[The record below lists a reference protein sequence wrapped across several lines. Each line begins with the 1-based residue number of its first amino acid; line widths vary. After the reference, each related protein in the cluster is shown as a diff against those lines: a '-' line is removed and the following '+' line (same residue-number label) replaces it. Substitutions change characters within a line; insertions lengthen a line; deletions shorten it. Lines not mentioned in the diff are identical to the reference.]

1 MRTATVNIPTGD
13 PYPAYRALRE
23 QHPVCWDGDLDAFLV
38 SSYAEASTVL
48 RGPGWSSDPNRNPA
62 LAARFDRAEVGT
74 QALGTTLL
82 TMDPPEHTRLRRLLA
97 PAFTPRSIDAL
108 HPRITAVVKSALA
121 EFDTAGEVDVIA
133 DIGYPI
139 PLAVMCE
146 LLDVDIEGAQLL
158 RTETPK
164 LVGIL
169 EFDPGEEAVLAA
181 EEATASLALHLL
193 PILGDRRHRPGQD
206 FVSQLLRL
214 GDDGGDALS
223 PDYALGL
230 DEVLATCILLLTA
243 GHETTASLI
252 GNGVL
257 TLMQHPNQLH
267 LLQRDPALITPAI
280 EEMLRFECPAKIVGR
295 TSLID
300 RELGG
305 QTIRAGQRVLVL
317 LGAVNRDPAQFR
329 DPECFDI
336 TRTPTPHLAFGA
348 GPHFCLGAA
357 LSRAEAQEALRQL
370 LPLLTE
376 WRLAPGAPAWR
387 VSDTFRALDKL
398 HLVNPGA
405 PNPPHD
411 CAASSPTEHAHNV
424 AR

>member
-1 MRTATVNIPTGD
+1 MFPTVD

-62 LAARFDRAEVGT
+62 LAARLDRAEPGT

-97 PAFTPRSIDAL
+97 PAFTPRAIDAL
-108 HPRITAVVKSALA
+108 HPRITAVVKAALA
-121 EFDTAGEVDVIA
+121 DVGEAGEVDVIA

-164 LVGIL
+164 LVGML
-169 EFDPGEEAVLAA
+169 EFDPDEEAILAA
-181 EEATASLALHLL
+181 EEAGASIALHLL
-193 PILGDRRHRPGQD
+193 PMLGDRRHRPGED
-206 FVSQLLRL
+206 LASQLLRL
-214 GDDGGDALS
+214 GEGGDALGL
-223 PDYALGL
+223 DALGL

-257 TLMQHPNQLH
+257 TLLEHPDQLR
-267 LLQRDPALITPAI
+267 LLQRDPALIKPAI
-280 EEMLRFECPAKIVGR
+280 EEIIRFECPAKIVGR
-295 TSLID
+295 TNLID
-300 RELGG
+300 RQLGG
-305 QTIRAGQRVLVL
+305 HTIRAGQRVLVL
-317 LGAVNRDPAQFR
+317 LGAANRDPAQFR
-329 DPECFDI
+329 DSECFDI
-336 TRTPTPHLAFGA
+336 TRTPAPHLSFGA

-357 LSRAEAQEALRQL
+357 LSRAEAQETLRQL

-387 VSDTFRALDKL
+387 VSDTFRALEKL
-398 HLVNPGA
+398 HLI
-405 PNPPHD
+405 
-411 CAASSPTEHAHNV
+411 SPATQS
-424 AR
+424 

>member
-1 MRTATVNIPTGD
+1 MIPTAD

-38 SSYAEASTVL
+38 TSYAEASAVL

-62 LAARFDRAEVGT
+62 LAARFDRAELGN
-74 QALGTTLL
+74 QALRTTLL
-82 TMDPPEHTRLRRLLA
+82 TMDPPDHTRLRRLLS
-97 PAFTPRSIDAL
+97 PAFTPRAIDAL
-108 HPRITAVVKSALA
+108 QPRITAVVKAALA
-121 EFDTAGEVDVIA
+121 DLNQTGEVDVIA

-169 EFDPGEEAVLAA
+169 EFDPDEEAVLAA
-181 EEATASLALHLL
+181 EEATASLALYLL
-193 PILGDRRHRPGQD
+193 PILGDRRVRPGD
-206 FVSQLLRL
+206 DLASQLLRL
-214 GDDGGDALS
+214 GDDGDPALE
-223 PDYALGL
+223 L

-257 TLMQHPNQLH
+257 TLMQHPDQLD
-267 LLQRDPALITPAI
+267 LLQRDPALIKQAI
-280 EEMLRFECPAKIVGR
+280 EEILRFECPAKIVGR
-295 TSLID
+295 TNLVD
-300 RELGG
+300 RQLGG

-317 LGAVNRDPAQFR
+317 LGAVNRDPEHFLN
-329 DPECFDI
+329 PECFDI
-336 TRTPTPHLAFGA
+336 TRTPAPHLAFGA

-357 LSRAEAQEALRQL
+357 LSRAEVQETLRQL
-370 LPLLTE
+370 LPQLTE
-376 WRLAPGAPAWR
+376 WRLDSGPPAWR
-387 VSDTFRALDKL
+387 ISDTFRALENL
-398 HLVNPGA
+398 RLV
-405 PNPPHD
+405 
-411 CAASSPTEHAHNV
+411 SPAT
-424 AR
+424 RF

>member
-1 MRTATVNIPTGD
+1 MIFSTVD

-23 QHPVCWDGDLDAFLV
+23 QHPVYWDGERDAFLV
-38 SSYAEASTVL
+38 SSYAEASAVL
-48 RGPGWSSDPNRNPA
+48 RGPEWSSDPSRNPA
-62 LAARFDRAEVGT
+62 LSARLDRDELGP
-74 QALGTTLL
+74 QALRTLL

-97 PAFTPRSIDAL
+97 PAFTPRAIDAL
-108 HPRITAVVKSALA
+108 RPRITAVVKAALA
-121 EFDTAGEVDVIA
+121 DLGTAGEVDVIA
-133 DIGYPI
+133 EIGYPI

-169 EFDPGEEAVLAA
+169 EFEPDADAVLAA
-181 EEATASLALHLL
+181 EEAGASLALHLL
-193 PILGDRRHRPGQD
+193 PILGDRRHRPGED
-206 FVSQLLRL
+206 LASQLLRL
-214 GDDGGDALS
+214 GDGGSGDGGDAL
-223 PDYALGL
+223 AL

-243 GHETTASLI
+243 GHETTANLI

-257 TLMQHPNQLH
+257 ALMEHPDQLQ
-267 LLQRDPALITPAI
+267 LLQCDPTLINPAI

-300 RELGG
+300 RQLGG

-317 LGAVNRDPAQFR
+317 LGAVNRDPEQFS

-336 TRTPTPHLAFGA
+336 TRTPAPHLAFGA

-357 LSRAEAQEALRQL
+357 LSRAEAQETLRQL

-376 WRLAPGAPAWR
+376 WRLAPGAPDWR
-387 VSDTFRALDKL
+387 TSDTFRALEKL
-398 HLVNPGA
+398 RLI
-405 PNPPHD
+405 
-411 CAASSPTEHAHNV
+411 
-424 AR
+424 

>member
-1 MRTATVNIPTGD
+1 VKIPTVD
-13 PYPAYRALRE
+13 PYPTYRALRE
-23 QHPVCWDGDLDAFLV
+23 QHPVYWDGDPDAFLI
-38 SSYAEASTVL
+38 SSYAEASAVL

-62 LAARFDRAEVGT
+62 LAARLDRAELGT
-74 QALGTTLL
+74 EALGTTLL
-82 TMDPPEHTRLRRLLA
+82 TMDPPDHTRLRRLLA
-97 PAFTPRSIDAL
+97 PPFTPRAIDAL
-108 HPRITAVVKSALA
+108 HPRISAVVKAALA
-121 EFDTAGEVDVIA
+121 DLGQAGEVDVIA

-164 LVGIL
+164 LVGML
-169 EFDPGEEAVLAA
+169 EFDPDEEAVLAA

-193 PILGDRRHRPGQD
+193 PILGDRRHRPGED
-206 FVSQLLRL
+206 LASQLLRL
-214 GDDGGDALS
+214 GDDE
-223 PDYALGL
+223 LGL

-243 GHETTASLI
+243 GHETTANLI

-257 TLMQHPNQLH
+257 TLMEHPDQLH
-267 LLQRDPALITPAI
+267 LLQRDPTLIKPAI
-280 EEMLRFECPAKIVGR
+280 EEILRFECPAKIVGR

-300 RELGG
+300 RQLGG
-305 QTIRAGQRVLVL
+305 HTIRAGQRVLIL
-317 LGAVNRDPAQFR
+317 LGAANRDPEQFR

-336 TRTPTPHLAFGA
+336 TRTPAPHLAFGA

-357 LSRAEAQEALRQL
+357 LSRAEAQETLRQL

-387 VSDTFRALDKL
+387 VSNTFRALDKL
-398 HLVNPGA
+398 HLVRPA
-405 PNPPHD
+405 TQ
-411 CAASSPTEHAHNV
+411 S
-424 AR
+424 

>member
-1 MRTATVNIPTGD
+1 MMISTDN

-23 QHPVCWDGDLDAFLV
+23 QHPVHWDGDLDAFLV
-38 SSYAEASTVL
+38 TSYAEASTVL

-62 LAARFDRAEVGT
+62 LAARFDRAEPGT
-74 QALGTTLL
+74 QALRTLL
-82 TMDPPEHTRLRRLLA
+82 TMDPPDHTRLRRPLA

-108 HPRITAVVKSALA
+108 HPRITAMVKAALA
-121 EFDTAGEVDVIA
+121 DLGTAGEVDVIA

-164 LVGIL
+164 LVGML
-169 EFDPGEEAVLAA
+169 EFDPDADAVLAA

-193 PILGDRRHRPGQD
+193 PILGDRRHRPGED
-206 FVSQLLRL
+206 LASQLLRL
-214 GDDGGDALS
+214 EDDDGE
-223 PDYALGL
+223 ALGL

-257 TLMQHPNQLH
+257 TLMEHPDQLH
-267 LLQRDPALITPAI
+267 LLQRDPALIKPAI
-280 EEMLRFECPAKIVGR
+280 EEILRFECPAKIVGR
-295 TSLID
+295 TNLID
-300 RELGG
+300 RQLGG
-305 QTIRAGQRVLVL
+305 HTIRAGQRVLVL
-317 LGAVNRDPAQFR
+317 LGAVNRDPEQFR

-336 TRTPTPHLAFGA
+336 TRTPAHLAFGA

-357 LSRAEAQEALRQL
+357 LSRLEAQETLRQL
-370 LPLLTE
+370 LPLLTG

-387 VSDTFRALDKL
+387 VSDTFRALETL
-398 HLVNPGA
+398 HLVHPA
-405 PNPPHD
+405 PQ
-411 CAASSPTEHAHNV
+411 S
-424 AR
+424 

>member
-1 MRTATVNIPTGD
+1 MIPTVD

-38 SSYAEASTVL
+38 TSYAEASAVL
-48 RGPGWSSDPNRNPA
+48 RGSGWSSDPNRNPA
-62 LAARFDRAEVGT
+62 LAARFNRAELGN
-74 QALGTTLL
+74 QALRTTLL
-82 TMDPPEHTRLRRLLA
+82 TMDPPDHTRLRRLLS
-97 PAFTPRSIDAL
+97 PAFTPRAIDAL
-108 HPRITAVVKSALA
+108 QPRISAVVKAALA
-121 EFDTAGEVDVIA
+121 DLSQTGEVDVIA

-169 EFDPGEEAVLAA
+169 EFDPDEEAVLAA
-181 EEATASLALHLL
+181 EEATASLALYLL
-193 PILGDRRHRPGQD
+193 PILGDRRVRPGED
-206 FVSQLLRL
+206 LASQLLRL
-214 GDDGGDALS
+214 GDDHGSGGPALE
-223 PDYALGL
+223 L

-257 TLMQHPNQLH
+257 TLMQHPDQLQ
-267 LLQRDPALITPAI
+267 LLQRDPGLIKPAI

-300 RELGG
+300 RQLGG

-317 LGAVNRDPAQFR
+317 LGAANRDPSQFR

-336 TRTPTPHLAFGA
+336 TRTSAPHLAFGA

-357 LSRAEAQEALRQL
+357 LSRAETQETLRQL
-370 LPLLTE
+370 LPVLTE
-376 WRLAPGAPAWR
+376 WRLAPEAPAWR
-387 VSDTFRALDKL
+387 VSDTFRALEKL
-398 HLVNPGA
+398 HLV
-405 PNPPHD
+405 
-411 CAASSPTEHAHNV
+411 SPVT
-424 AR
+424 RS

>member
-1 MRTATVNIPTGD
+1 MIPTVD
-13 PYPAYRALRE
+13 PYPDYRTLRE
-23 QHPVCWDGDLDAFLV
+23 HHPVCWDGDLDAFLV

-62 LAARFDRAEVGT
+62 LAARFDRAELGT

-82 TMDPPEHTRLRRLLA
+82 TMDPPHHTRLRRLLT
-97 PAFTPRSIDAL
+97 PAFTPRAIDAL
-108 HPRITAVVKSALA
+108 HLRITAVVRSALA
-121 EFDTAGEVDVIA
+121 GLDKADEVDVIA

-164 LVGIL
+164 LVGML
-169 EFDPGEEAVLAA
+169 AFDPDEEAVLAA

-193 PILGDRRHRPGQD
+193 PILGDRRHRPGD
-206 FVSQLLRL
+206 DLASQLLCL
-214 GDDGGDALS
+214 GDNGDAL
-223 PDYALGL
+223 AL

-243 GHETTASLI
+243 GHETTANLI
-252 GNGVL
+252 GNSVL
-257 TLMQHPNQLH
+257 TLMEHPDQLH
-267 LLQRDPALITPAI
+267 LLQRDPALIKPAI
-280 EEMLRFECPAKIVGR
+280 EEILRFECPAKIVGR
-295 TSLID
+295 TNLID
-300 RELGG
+300 RQLGG
-305 QTIRAGQRVLVL
+305 HTIRAGQRVLVL
-317 LGAVNRDPAQFR
+317 LGAVNRDPEHFR

-336 TRTPTPHLAFGA
+336 TRTPAPHLAFGA

-357 LSRAEAQEALRQL
+357 LSRAEAQETLRQL

-387 VSDTFRALDKL
+387 ISDTFRALEKL
-398 HLVNPGA
+398 HLVSPG
-405 PNPPHD
+405 PIR
-411 CAASSPTEHAHNV
+411 S
-424 AR
+424 

>member
-1 MRTATVNIPTGD
+1 MIPTVD

-23 QHPVCWDGDLDAFLV
+23 QHPVCWDADLDAFLV
-38 SSYAEASTVL
+38 TSYAEASAVL

-62 LAARFDRAEVGT
+62 LVARFDRAELGN
-74 QALGTTLL
+74 QALRTTLL
-82 TMDPPEHTRLRRLLA
+82 TMDPPDHTRLRRMLA
-97 PAFTPRSIDAL
+97 PVFTPRAIDAL
-108 HPRITAVVKSALA
+108 QPRITAVVKAALA
-121 EFDTAGEVDVIA
+121 DLGHAGEVDVIA

-169 EFDPGEEAVLAA
+169 EFDPDEEAVLAA
-181 EEATASLALHLL
+181 EEATASLALYLL
-193 PILGDRRHRPGQD
+193 PILGDRRVRPGD
-206 FVSQLLRL
+206 DLASQLLRL
-214 GDDGGDALS
+214 GDDGGSGDPALQ
-223 PDYALGL
+223 L

-257 TLMQHPNQLH
+257 TLMQHPDQLA
-267 LLQRDPALITPAI
+267 LLQRDPALIKPAI

-300 RELGG
+300 RQLGG

-317 LGAVNRDPAQFR
+317 LGAANRDPAQFR

-336 TRTPTPHLAFGA
+336 TRTPAPHLAFGA

-357 LSRAEAQEALRQL
+357 LSRAETQETLRQL

-376 WRLAPGAPAWR
+376 WRLAPEAPAWR
-387 VSDTFRALDKL
+387 ASDTFRALDKL
-398 HLVNPGA
+398 HLVSHERA
-405 PNPPHD
+405 PQI
-411 CAASSPTEHAHNV
+411 
-424 AR
+424 R

>member
-1 MRTATVNIPTGD
+1 MIPTVD

-23 QHPVCWDGDLDAFLV
+23 QHPVCWDADLDAFLV
-38 SSYAEASTVL
+38 TSYAEASAVL

-62 LAARFDRAEVGT
+62 LAARFDRAALGN
-74 QALGTTLL
+74 QALRTTLL
-82 TMDPPEHTRLRRLLA
+82 TMDPPDHTRLRRMLA
-97 PAFTPRSIDAL
+97 PVFTPRAIDAL
-108 HPRITAVVKSALA
+108 QPRITAVVKAALA
-121 EFDTAGEVDVIA
+121 DLGQAGEVDVIA

-158 RTETPK
+158 RTETSK

-169 EFDPGEEAVLAA
+169 EFDPDEEAVLAA
-181 EEATASLALHLL
+181 EEATASLALYLL
-193 PILGDRRHRPGQD
+193 PILGDRRVRPGED
-206 FVSQLLRL
+206 LASQLLRL
-214 GDDGGDALS
+214 GDDGGSGD
-223 PDYALGL
+223 PALGL

-257 TLMQHPNQLH
+257 TLMQHPDQLA
-267 LLQRDPALITPAI
+267 LLQGDPALIKPAI

-300 RELGG
+300 RQLGG

-317 LGAVNRDPAQFR
+317 LGAANRDPVQFR

-336 TRTPTPHLAFGA
+336 TRTPAPHLAFGA

-357 LSRAEAQEALRQL
+357 LSRAETQETLRRL

-376 WRLAPGAPAWR
+376 WRLAPEAPAWR
-387 VSDTFRALDKL
+387 ASDTFRALDKL
-398 HLVNPGA
+398 HLVSHERA
-405 PNPPHD
+405 PQI
-411 CAASSPTEHAHNV
+411 
-424 AR
+424 R

>member
-1 MRTATVNIPTGD
+1 MIPTVD

-38 SSYAEASTVL
+38 SSYAEASGVL

-62 LAARFDRAEVGT
+62 LAARFDRAELGT
-74 QALGTTLL
+74 QALRTTLL
-82 TMDPPEHTRLRRLLA
+82 TMDPPDHTRLRRILT
-97 PAFTPRSIDAL
+97 PAFTPRAIDAL
-108 HPRITAVVKSALA
+108 HPRITAVVRAALVDLDNA
-121 EFDTAGEVDVIA
+121 DEVDVIA

-164 LVGIL
+164 LVGML
-169 EFDPGEEAVLAA
+169 EFDPDEEAVLAA

-193 PILGDRRHRPGQD
+193 PILGDRRHRPGED
-206 FVSQLLRL
+206 LASQLLRL
-214 GDDGGDALS
+214 DDGGDG
-223 PDYALGL
+223 DALGL

-243 GHETTASLI
+243 GHETTANVI

-257 TLMQHPNQLH
+257 TLLEHPDQLH
-267 LLQRDPALITPAI
+267 LVQRDPALIKPAI
-280 EEMLRFECPAKIVGR
+280 EEILRFECPAKIVGR
-295 TSLID
+295 TNLID
-300 RELGG
+300 RQLGG
-305 QTIRAGQRVLVL
+305 HTIRAGQRVLVL
-317 LGAVNRDPAQFR
+317 LGAANRDPEQFR

-336 TRTPTPHLAFGA
+336 TRTPAPHLAFGA

-357 LSRAEAQEALRQL
+357 LSRAEAQETLRQL

-376 WRLAPGAPAWR
+376 WRLTPGAPAWR
-387 VSDTFRALDKL
+387 VSDTFRALETL
-398 HLVNPGA
+398 HLVYPA
-405 PNPPHD
+405 PQ
-411 CAASSPTEHAHNV
+411 S
-424 AR
+424 

>member
-1 MRTATVNIPTGD
+1 MIPTVD
-13 PYPAYRALRE
+13 PYPTYRKLRE
-23 QHPVCWDGDLDAFLV
+23 QHPVYWDTDLDAFV
-38 SSYAEASTVL
+38 VTSYAEANAVL

-62 LAARFDRAEVGT
+62 LAARFDRAEVGS
-74 QALGTTLL
+74 QALRPTLL
-82 TMDPPEHTRLRRLLA
+82 TMDPPEHTRLRRLLV
-97 PAFTPRSIDAL
+97 PAFTPRAIDAL
-108 HPRITAVVKSALA
+108 QPRITSVVKAALA
-121 EFDTAGEVDVIA
+121 DLATADEVDVIA

-164 LVGIL
+164 LVGVL
-169 EFDPGEEAVLAA
+169 EFDPDEEAVLAA

-193 PILGDRRHRPGQD
+193 PILGDRRHRPGED
-206 FVSQLLRL
+206 LASQLLCL
-214 GDDGGDALS
+214 ADNGSGDG
-223 PDYALGL
+223 ALGL

-243 GHETTASLI
+243 GHETTANLI

-257 TLMQHPNQLH
+257 TLMEHPDQLQ
-267 LLQRDPALITPAI
+267 LLQRDPALIKPAI
-280 EEMLRFECPAKIVGR
+280 EEILRFECPAKIVGR
-295 TSLID
+295 TNLID

-317 LGAVNRDPAQFR
+317 LGAANRDPAQFR

-336 TRTPTPHLAFGA
+336 TRTPAPHLAFGA

-357 LSRAEAQEALRQL
+357 LSRAEAQETLRQL
-370 LPLLTE
+370 LPLLAK

-398 HLVNPGA
+398 HLVSPRAQSA
-405 PNPPHD
+405 PY
-411 CAASSPTEHAHNV
+411 
-424 AR
+424 R

>member
-1 MRTATVNIPTGD
+1 MIPTAD

-38 SSYAEASTVL
+38 TSYAEASAVL

-62 LAARFDRAEVGT
+62 LAARFDRAELGN
-74 QALGTTLL
+74 QALRTTLL
-82 TMDPPEHTRLRRLLA
+82 TMDPPDHTRLRRLLS
-97 PAFTPRSIDAL
+97 PAFTPRAIDAL
-108 HPRITAVVKSALA
+108 QPRITAVVKAALA
-121 EFDTAGEVDVIA
+121 DLNQTGEVDVIA

-169 EFDPGEEAVLAA
+169 EFDPDEEAVLAA
-181 EEATASLALHLL
+181 EEATASLALYLL
-193 PILGDRRHRPGQD
+193 PILGDRRVRPGD
-206 FVSQLLRL
+206 DLASQLLRL
-214 GDDGGDALS
+214 GDDGDPALE
-223 PDYALGL
+223 L

-257 TLMQHPNQLH
+257 TLMQHPDQLD
-267 LLQRDPALITPAI
+267 LLQRDPALIKQAI
-280 EEMLRFECPAKIVGR
+280 EEILRFECPAKIVGR
-295 TSLID
+295 TNLVD
-300 RELGG
+300 RQLGG

-317 LGAVNRDPAQFR
+317 LGAVNRDPEHFLN
-329 DPECFDI
+329 PECFDI
-336 TRTPTPHLAFGA
+336 TRTPAPHLAFGA

-357 LSRAEAQEALRQL
+357 LSRAEVRETLRQL
-370 LPLLTE
+370 LPQLTE
-376 WRLAPGAPAWR
+376 WRLDSGPPAWR
-387 VSDTFRALDKL
+387 ISDTFRALENL
-398 HLVNPGA
+398 RLV
-405 PNPPHD
+405 
-411 CAASSPTEHAHNV
+411 SPAT
-424 AR
+424 RF

>member
-1 MRTATVNIPTGD
+1 MISTVD
-13 PYPAYRALRE
+13 PYPAYRTLRE

-38 SSYAEASTVL
+38 SSYAEASAVL

-62 LAARFDRAEVGT
+62 LAARFDRAELGT

-82 TMDPPEHTRLRRLLA
+82 TMDPPEHTRLRRMLA
-97 PAFTPRSIDAL
+97 PAFTPRAIDAL

-121 EFDTAGEVDVIA
+121 DLGTAGEVDVIA

-164 LVGIL
+164 LVGML
-169 EFDPGEEAVLAA
+169 EFDPDEEAVLAA

-193 PILGDRRHRPGQD
+193 PILGDRRHRPGED
-206 FVSQLLRL
+206 LASQLLRL
-214 GDDGGDALS
+214 GDDGDALELG
-223 PDYALGL
+223 DLGLGDLGL

-243 GHETTASLI
+243 GHETTANLI

-257 TLMQHPNQLH
+257 ALMQHPDQLH
-267 LLQRDPALITPAI
+267 LLQRDPALIKPAI
-280 EEMLRFECPAKIVGR
+280 EEILRFECPAKIVGR
-295 TSLID
+295 TNLID
-300 RELGG
+300 RQLGG
-305 QTIRAGQRVLVL
+305 HTIRAGQRVLVL
-317 LGAVNRDPAQFR
+317 LGAANRDPEQFR

-336 TRTPTPHLAFGA
+336 TRTPAPHLAFGA

-357 LSRAEAQEALRQL
+357 LARAEAQETLRQL

-376 WRLAPGAPAWR
+376 WRLAPEAPAWR
-387 VSDTFRALDKL
+387 ASDTFRALEKL
-398 HLVNPGA
+398 HLV
-405 PNPPHD
+405 
-411 CAASSPTEHAHNV
+411 SPATQS
-424 AR
+424 

>member
-1 MRTATVNIPTGD
+1 MIPTVD
-13 PYPAYRALRE
+13 PYPTYRALRE

-38 SSYAEASTVL
+38 SSYAEASAVL

-62 LAARFDRAEVGT
+62 LAARFDRAELGT

-82 TMDPPEHTRLRRLLA
+82 TMDPPDHTRLRRLLA
-97 PAFTPRSIDAL
+97 PPFTPRAIDAL
-108 HPRITAVVKSALA
+108 HARITAVVKAALA
-121 EFDTAGEVDVIA
+121 DLGSAGEVDIIA
-133 DIGYPI
+133 EIGYPI

-169 EFDPGEEAVLAA
+169 EYDPDEEAVLAA

-193 PILGDRRHRPGQD
+193 PILGDRRHWPGED
-206 FVSQLLRL
+206 LASQLLRL
-214 GDDGGDALS
+214 EDDDGD
-223 PDYALGL
+223 ALGL

-257 TLMQHPNQLH
+257 TLMEHPDQLR
-267 LLQRDPALITPAI
+267 LLQRDPALIKPAI
-280 EEMLRFECPAKIVGR
+280 EEILRFECPAKIVGR
-295 TSLID
+295 TNLVD
-300 RELGG
+300 RQLGG
-305 QTIRAGQRVLVL
+305 HTIRAGQRVLVL
-317 LGAVNRDPAQFR
+317 LGAVNRDPEQFR

-336 TRTPTPHLAFGA
+336 TRTPAHLAFGA

-357 LSRAEAQEALRQL
+357 LSRLEAQETLRQL
-370 LPLLTE
+370 LPLLTG
-376 WRLAPGAPAWR
+376 WRLVPGAPAWR
-387 VSDTFRALDKL
+387 VSDTFRALEKL
-398 HLVNPGA
+398 HLVSPA
-405 PNPPHD
+405 PQ
-411 CAASSPTEHAHNV
+411 S
-424 AR
+424 

>member
-1 MRTATVNIPTGD
+1 MIPTVD

-23 QHPVCWDGDLDAFLV
+23 QHPVYWDDDLDAFLV
-38 SSYAEASTVL
+38 SSYAEASAVL

-62 LAARFDRAEVGT
+62 LAARFDRAELGT
-74 QALGTTLL
+74 QALRTTLL
-82 TMDPPEHTRLRRLLA
+82 TMDPPDHTRLRRLLA
-97 PAFTPRSIDAL
+97 PAFTPRAIDAL
-108 HPRITAVVKSALA
+108 HPRIAAVVKAALA
-121 EFDTAGEVDVIA
+121 DLDTAGEVDVIA

-164 LVGIL
+164 LVGML
-169 EFDPGEEAVLAA
+169 EFDPDEEAVLAA

-193 PILGDRRHRPGQD
+193 PILGDRRHRPGD
-206 FVSQLLRL
+206 DLASQLLSL
-214 GDDGGDALS
+214 GDDDGDAL
-223 PDYALGL
+223 AL

-257 TLMQHPNQLH
+257 TLMQHPDQLH
-267 LLQRDPALITPAI
+267 LLQRDPVLIKPAI
-280 EEMLRFECPAKIVGR
+280 EEILRFECPAKIVGR
-295 TSLID
+295 TNLVD
-300 RELGG
+300 RQLGG

-317 LGAVNRDPAQFR
+317 LGAVNRDPEQFR

-336 TRTPTPHLAFGA
+336 TRTPAAHLAFGA

-357 LSRAEAQEALRQL
+357 LSRAETQETLRQL

-387 VSDTFRALDKL
+387 ASDTFRALEKL
-398 HLVNPGA
+398 QLV
-405 PNPPHD
+405 
-411 CAASSPTEHAHNV
+411 SPATQS
-424 AR
+424 

>member
-1 MRTATVNIPTGD
+1 MIPTVD
-13 PYPAYRALRE
+13 PYPAYRTLRE

-38 SSYAEASTVL
+38 SSYAEASAVL

-62 LAARFDRAEVGT
+62 LAARFDRAELGT

-82 TMDPPEHTRLRRLLA
+82 TMDPPDHTRLRRLLA
-97 PAFTPRSIDAL
+97 PAFTPRAIDAL
-108 HPRITAVVKSALA
+108 RSRITAVVRCALA
-121 EFDTAGEVDVIA
+121 DLDKADEVDVIA

-164 LVGIL
+164 LVGML
-169 EFDPGEEAVLAA
+169 EFDPDEEAVLAA

-193 PILGDRRHRPGQD
+193 PILGDRRHRPGED
-206 FVSQLLRL
+206 LASQLLCL
-214 GDDGGDALS
+214 GDDGDDELA
-223 PDYALGL
+223 L
-230 DEVLATCILLLTA
+230 DEVLATCILLLLA

-257 TLMQHPNQLH
+257 TLMEHPDQFH
-267 LLQRDPALITPAI
+267 LLQRDPALIKPAI
-280 EEMLRFECPAKIVGR
+280 EEILRFECPAKVVGR
-295 TSLID
+295 TNLID
-300 RELGG
+300 RQLGG
-305 QTIRAGQRVLVL
+305 HIIRAGQRVLVL
-317 LGAVNRDPAQFR
+317 VGAANRDPEQFR

-336 TRTPTPHLAFGA
+336 TRTPAPHLAFGA

-357 LSRAEAQEALRQL
+357 LSRMEAQETLRQL

-376 WRLAPGAPAWR
+376 WRLAPEAPAWR
-387 VSDTFRALDKL
+387 VSDTFRALEKL
-398 HLVNPGA
+398 HLVS
-405 PNPPHD
+405 
-411 CAASSPTEHAHNV
+411 AATQS
-424 AR
+424 